1 MPDEITECPMVSV
14 CLPFQ
19 ARCRDSHAKHSLQ
32 PPPAASTSKKSN
44 IPLPDYQQTLPLTC
58 PPLLATLLV
67 SLPVLLPSRGE
78 PSLAPLPNSPASIP
92 YRTGHKAA
100 LSWHPPWAGCPRNMM
115 GLVRSSTSP
124 AQVQSNFR
132 FPKCFRQC
140 SVVHQHRCFQPRVLP
155 HFQNGNK
162 SDEPLPAICACTSNS
177 KFSIINVTLICGDA
191 VATFLCL
198 RRIVLQCV

>member
-1 MPDEITECPMVSV
+1 MKAFCVGRTREKLVVNRSIRRIGSSFMTKEELIGEERSKSFYNANNKHNRCKKK
-14 CLPFQ
+14 PFEN
-19 ARCRDSHAKHSLQ
+19 SLVKLSLQ

-44 IPLPDYQQTLPLTC
+44 ITLPDYQQTLSLTS

-78 PSLAPLPNSPASIP
+78 PSLASLPNSPASIS
-92 YRTGHKAA
+92 YQTGHKAA

-132 FPKCFRQC
+132 FPKSPRQC
-140 SVVHQHRCFQPRVLP
+140 SVVHQHSLF
-155 HFQNGNK
+155 
-162 SDEPLPAICACTSNS
+162 PAACSAS
-177 KFSIINVTLICGDA
+177 L
-191 VATFLCL
+191 
-198 RRIVLQCV
+198 